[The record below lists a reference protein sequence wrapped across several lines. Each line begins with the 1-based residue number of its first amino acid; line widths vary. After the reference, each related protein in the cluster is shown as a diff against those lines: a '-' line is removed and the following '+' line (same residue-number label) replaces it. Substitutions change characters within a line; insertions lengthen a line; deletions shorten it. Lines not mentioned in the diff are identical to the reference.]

1 MLTREQ
7 FDKLRTKGLTVEQI
21 VKFEKGEIPEKKTFL
36 QDIGEDIKQTGQTI
50 KKTYQNTK
58 EKINNIGSANVAGEQ
73 GYTRSFSQAAGT
85 IAGGI
90 SSGIGDIAMGG
101 IKMVLPR
108 KQEEK
113 AKQALGTAISAL
125 APVAA
130 KVDEALGRP
139 VGTFIENYRNLDE
152 KAKRDVNSLFGV
164 SSLAFDLATAGT
176 TKKVGEIG
184 IKKTVDIAKQT
195 VGIAKQTVGK
205 VEDVA
210 EYIKQTVPELSEK
223 AIKLLASEPD
233 EKVKTIL
240 KNSSAKKLNEYL
252 DIAKKHSISQEA
264 ISGFEK
270 AGELMAETAKKIN
283 NLLSS
288 WGKQKAKIIQKAKI
302 GLVEFKD
309 APRKA
314 ILEVMKLEDNSVKKQ
329 VIDILKPV
337 KTKLDADK
345 AIDKIQD
352 LIRSNT
358 KIMTIA
364 QGSKFEKQLRG
375 IIGKMN
381 DELKKSLPEAYQ
393 SLNAKFSE
401 GKKYLDSLNKGLGE
415 KVGGVS
421 AHGASLIKQFFSPAG
436 AKTKE
441 LFAYIKKATRIDL
454 AQEATLA
461 KFAEELFD
469 NPNVRSLLTGIP
481 KSRSGAIDKALDF
494 IVEKTGVG
502 KKLREKMREG
512 TIERAKDFTN

>member
-1 MLTREQ
+1 
-7 FDKLRTKGLTVEQI
+7 
-21 VKFEKGEIPEKKTFL
+21 
-36 QDIGEDIKQTGQTI
+36 
-50 KKTYQNTK
+50 
-58 EKINNIGSANVAGEQ
+58 
-73 GYTRSFSQAAGT
+73 
-85 IAGGI
+85 
-90 SSGIGDIAMGG
+90 
-101 IKMVLPR
+101 
-108 KQEEK
+108 
-113 AKQALGTAISAL
+113 
-125 APVAA
+125 
-130 KVDEALGRP
+130 
-139 VGTFIENYRNLDE
+139 
-152 KAKRDVNSLFGV
+152 
-164 SSLAFDLATAGT
+164 
-176 TKKVGEIG
+176 
-184 IKKTVDIAKQT
+184 
-195 VGIAKQTVGK
+195 
-205 VEDVA
+205 
-210 EYIKQTVPELSEK
+210 
-223 AIKLLASEPD
+223 
-233 EKVKTIL
+233 
-240 KNSSAKKLNEYL
+240 
-252 DIAKKHSISQEA
+252 
-264 ISGFEK
+264 
-270 AGELMAETAKKIN
+270 
-283 NLLSS
+283 
-288 WGKQKAKIIQKAKI
+288 
-302 GLVEFKD
+302 
-309 APRKA
+309 
-314 ILEVMKLEDNSVKKQ
+314 
-329 VIDILKPV
+329 LKPV